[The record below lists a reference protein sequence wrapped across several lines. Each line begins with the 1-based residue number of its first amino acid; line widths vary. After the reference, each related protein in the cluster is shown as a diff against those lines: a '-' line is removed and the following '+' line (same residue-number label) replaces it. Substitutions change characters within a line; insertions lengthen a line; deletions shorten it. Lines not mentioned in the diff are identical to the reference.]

1 MIHVAILNKSY
12 IENEEKEMMNYFKD
26 LLKKKMP
33 GVKLPSI
40 EFEPFL
46 ALGIDMNE
54 NACIEME
61 QLLKK
66 YNIDYIKVMKGSK
79 FLKDR
84 LYICSRIEIKYYY
97 SKALACIMVSKE
109 NTELNIDLNKILKRY
124 WKAEF

>member
-1 MIHVAILNKSY
+1 MIHVAILNKNY

-54 NACIEME
+54 NAHIEMD

-66 YNIDYIKVMKGSK
+66 YNIDYIKVIKG
-79 FLKDR
+79 KDR
-84 LYICSRIEIKYYY
+84 LIY
-97 SKALACIMVSKE
+97 LFE
-109 NTELNIDLNKILKRY
+109 NRD
-124 WKAEF
+124 